1 MLPCHEVTKLQHS
14 LYTKPASCHLDFW
27 PPKLLA
33 KSISS
38 WVLPTWSVS
47 GTLLQR
53 WKANTGCFHLDQ
65 SYCDLFFFFFG
76 QKCALISLKCKPRTG
91 GTGSK
96 GVHELASLNPHQQ
109 SAQSI
114 HSPARCGESSSCSTS
129 SPKPTS
135 SLRAAS
141 LASVQCRLPHWP
153 QHAPPWRCVML
164 SGLLEATC
172 YLEMLCFAHLFL
184 GFLVLPICKQVFWM
198 SPLSKIIHCKYL
210 LPARDLSSDEQ
221 FFILL
226 KVNLLIFSSG
236 LLFRKSVPTLSY
248 KDILL
253 HFL

>member
-1 MLPCHEVTKLQHS
+1 
-14 LYTKPASCHLDFW
+14 
-27 PPKLLA
+27 
-33 KSISS
+33 
-38 WVLPTWSVS
+38 
-47 GTLLQR
+47 
-53 WKANTGCFHLDQ
+53 
-65 SYCDLFFFFFG
+65 
-76 QKCALISLKCKPRTG
+76 
-91 GTGSK
+91 
-96 GVHELASLNPHQQ
+96 
-109 SAQSI
+109 
-114 HSPARCGESSSCSTS
+114 
-129 SPKPTS
+129 
-135 SLRAAS
+135 
-141 LASVQCRLPHWP
+141 
-153 QHAPPWRCVML
+153 ML